1 MGKLY
6 HILTDK
12 SMSDKIV
19 VLIIYFM
26 SEKFN
31 PVIFEGEKEKEY
43 PFVVNEQGELRVP
56 GFGDINEPY
65 NADAHEV
72 DDKGISRIDRFLDV
86 IKDENGKYIKARYK
100 NEEEFKNKMREQLN
114 KGAQITNEVHKR
126 VVRRLTGMREEA
138 PKVKDAKSFEK
149 VLSGYFDSDP
159 WFRGMIL
166 GWDVKTMKSKTTEPS
181 YKLSVIF
188 EDNLYK
194 QGKRKVYFIGAYKE
208 ILDKLEKKINEYEA
222 PLRLVGEE
230 EEAV

>member
-1 MGKLY
+1 
-6 HILTDK
+6 
-12 SMSDKIV
+12 
-19 VLIIYFM
+19 M

-31 PVIFEGEKEKEY
+31 PVIIEGEKNEKEF
-43 PFVVNEQGELRVP
+43 PFVINDQGELRIP

-72 DDKGISRIDRFLDV
+72 DDKGLSRVERFLDV
-86 IKDENGKYIKARYK
+86 VKDENGKYIKARYK
-100 NEEEFKNKMREQLN
+100 NKEEFKGRVLEQSAVGAKASREL
-114 KGAQITNEVHKR
+114 HKKI
-126 VVRRLTGMREEA
+126 VRRLTGMREEA
-138 PKVKDAKSFEK
+138 PKVKDVRSFEN

-166 GWDVKTMKSKTTEPS
+166 GWNVRIMKSKTAEPL

-194 QGKRKVYFIGAYKE
+194 QGKRKVHFVGTYEE
-208 ILDKLEKKINEYEA
+208 IVDKLEKKINEYEA
-222 PLRLVGEE
+222 PLRLVGET